1 MSTLKPSPPA
11 SPTTM
16 AFYAWLERPPSPLPI
31 PVPLTPR
38 QFFPLPISPNFFNY
52 TILAPNS
59 TPSSPAKSEL
69 SSPPSSHNGSPSSI
83 PVPLTPRQLFPLPI
97 SPISFNTILSP
108 DSTPPSPSS
117 PIITKK
123 STAARAV
130 LSPIKEYS
138 DQHQEPPEVDVLL
151 RLYEAQNAPEH
162 VLRNLRKI

>member
-1 MSTLKPSPPA
+1 MSILKPSPPA

-16 AFYAWLERPPSPLPI
+16 AFYAWLERPPSPLP
-31 PVPLTPR
+31 
-38 QFFPLPISPNFFNY
+38 
-52 TILAPNS
+52 
-59 TPSSPAKSEL
+59 
-69 SSPPSSHNGSPSSI
+69 I